1 MNASLGDL
9 RAALAAGLRAA
20 RRITPGPLLVRGMIL
35 VSGALALGMALPAE
49 LFVPAGMLGA
59 VLAALIPALA
69 PGSWAV
75 TGFELVAVGMW
86 IARTGYAG
94 SAVGWLP
101 VVGFAA
107 TLYVHHAAAA
117 LAAAVP
123 LDAVV
128 LPAVLVRWS
137 ARTGVVLAATALL
150 GAALLAVAGRLPTDG
165 SLVAPL
171 VGLVCAVT
179 IGGLL
184 AFLMHGR
191 RPGGS

>member
-1 MNASLGDL
+1 MNASLAEVRD
-9 RAALAAGLRAA
+9 AVATGLRNA

-35 VSGALALGMALPAE
+35 VAGALALGMALPAE
-49 LFVPAGMLGA
+49 LFVPAAMLGA
-59 VLAALIPALA
+59 ALAALVPALA

-94 SAVGWLP
+94 STVGWLP

-107 TLYVHHAAAA
+107 ALYVHHAAAA

-128 LPAVLVRWS
+128 LPAVLVRWF
-137 ARTGVVLAATALL
+137 ARTGLVLAAAGVLA
-150 GAALLAVAGRLPTDG
+150 AALLAVAGRLPTAG
-165 SLVAPL
+165 SLLAPL

-179 IGGLL
+179 IGALL

-191 RPGGS
+191 RPGGR